1 MWSLWP
7 IAHLAHRLGIA
18 AAPLEHAAERSWE
31 IAPPS
36 TAVAPRAYFLDGQL
50 DRVTGWAFAS
60 EHPRRQVEGGHPVEH
75 AATRA
80 FLLRDAFLLDGVL
93 FKGNARVHLHPRR
106 GRLPSIRVEREIDRA
121 AVYCTPGGNRY
132 FGQWL
137 MDDCATYPLAAAEG
151 NPLTTALPA
160 PPHAPGYEALL
171 EMSPL
176 RCSSAL
182 LREAVIFAD
191 VGQNRSKH
199 ARFRAMSQKLL
210 SRVEARPFPGV
221 FVLRGSTGE
230 RRLLTNELELAEH
243 LRFRRGFRVIDP
255 ARLTVPEIVA
265 ACAGARVVAGVE
277 GSGLMHGI
285 LLLGA
290 GGAVLTLQPPNRF
303 VGLYKHLTD
312 RDGQHFAFVVGE
324 LAGDAFRIDRDE
336 LERTLDLLPPAPA

>member
-1 MWSLWP
+1 MRFS
-7 IAHLAHRLGIA
+7 
-18 AAPLEHAAERSWE
+18 
-31 IAPPS
+31 
-36 TAVAPRAYFLDGQL
+36 
-50 DRVTGWAFAS
+50 
-60 EHPRRQVEGGHPVEH
+60 
-75 AATRA
+75 
-80 FLLRDAFLLDGVL
+80 DGVL

-221 FVLRGSTGE
+221 FLLRGSTGE

-243 LRFRRGFRVIDP
+243 LRVRRGFRVIDP